1 MPIQLPRIPCK
12 ICKMLFEPTNS
23 GHKMYCGDKCT
34 NAAGNARKKVKKDKL
49 RLNILILK
57 NMKIPIGRSR
67 EVTKEELDGLG
78 FDLKYYSRSV
88 PIWQEGN
95 IQIGTRFY
103 FEYYVLTNQQSK
115 LTIYHY

>member
-1 MPIQLPRIPCK
+1 MPVQLDKIECSFCK
-12 ICKMLFEPTNS
+12 ETFRPIHRARK
-23 GHKMYCGDKCT
+23 KYCSDKCT
-34 NAAGNARKKVKKDKL
+34 DDAGNAKKRNKRDKI
-49 RLNILILK
+49 RANVSILK
-57 NMKIPIGRSR
+57 NMKIPINRSR

-78 FDLKYYSRSV
+78 FNLNYYSRSV

-103 FEYYVLTNQQSK
+103 FEYYVLTNQQGK

>member
-1 MPIQLPRIPCK
+1 MPVQLDKIECSFCK
-12 ICKMLFEPTNS
+12 ETFRPIHRSRKKFCS
-23 GHKMYCGDKCT
+23 DKCT
-34 NAAGNARKKVKKDKL
+34 DDAGNAKKRNKRDKI
-49 RLNILILK
+49 RANVSILK
-57 NMKIPIGRSR
+57 NMKIPINRSP

-78 FDLKYYSRSV
+78 FDLNYYSRSV

>member
-1 MPIQLPRIPCK
+1 MPVQLEKITCSFCK
-12 ICKMLFEPTNS
+12 ETFRPIHRARK
-23 GHKMYCGDKCT
+23 KYCSDKCT
-34 NAAGNARKKVKKDKL
+34 DDAGNAKKRNKRDKL

>member
-1 MPIQLPRIPCK
+1 MPVQLEKITCSFCK
-12 ICKMLFEPTNS
+12 ETFRPIHRARK
-23 GHKMYCGDKCT
+23 KYCSDKCT
-34 NAAGNARKKVKKDKL
+34 DDAGNAKKRNKRDKL

-103 FEYYVLTNQQSK
+103 FEYYVLTNQQCK

>member
-1 MPIQLPRIPCK
+1 MPVQLDKIICSFCK
-12 ICKMLFEPTNS
+12 ETFRPIHRARK
-23 GHKMYCGDKCT
+23 KYCSDKCT
-34 NAAGNARKKVKKDKL
+34 DDAGNAKKRNKRDKL

>member
-1 MPIQLPRIPCK
+1 MPVQLDKIECSFCK
-12 ICKMLFEPTNS
+12 ETFRPIHRARKKFCS
-23 GHKMYCGDKCT
+23 DKCT
-34 NAAGNARKKVKKDKL
+34 DDAGNAKKRNKRDKI
-49 RLNILILK
+49 RANVSILK
-57 NMKIPIGRSR
+57 NMKIPINRSQ

-78 FDLKYYSRSV
+78 FDLNYYSRSV

>member
-1 MPIQLPRIPCK
+1 MPVQLDKIECSFCK
-12 ICKMLFEPTNS
+12 ETFRPIHRARKKFCS
-23 GHKMYCGDKCT
+23 DKCT
-34 NAAGNARKKVKKDKL
+34 DDAGNAKKRNKRDKI
-49 RLNILILK
+49 RANVSILK
-57 NMKIPIGRSR
+57 NMKIPINRSR

-78 FDLKYYSRSV
+78 FDLNYYSRSV

>member
-1 MPIQLPRIPCK
+1 MPIQLEKIICSFCK
-12 ICKMLFEPTNS
+12 ETFRPIHRARK
-23 GHKMYCGDKCT
+23 KYCSDKCT
-34 NAAGNARKKVKKDKL
+34 DDAGNAKKRNKRDKL

>member
-1 MPIQLPRIPCK
+1 MPIQLEKIICSFCK
-12 ICKMLFEPTNS
+12 ETFRPIHRARKKFCS
-23 GHKMYCGDKCT
+23 DKCT
-34 NAAGNARKKVKKDKL
+34 DDAGNAKKRNKRDKI
-49 RLNILILK
+49 RANVSILK
-57 NMKIPIGRSR
+57 NMKIPINRSR

-78 FDLKYYSRSV
+78 FDLNYYSRSV